1 MRSQC
6 LMGIEFQFGKIKIF
20 REWIAVMN
28 VLNMIEHTFLN
39 GQLFIV
45 YFSTIKGFFATEGDD
60 FVFNPSFFFL
70 FFNGHH

>member
-1 MRSQC
+1 MLKLVFNGYRVPVW
-6 LMGIEFQFGKIKIF
+6 EDKIF

-39 GQLFIV
+39 GQLLIV

-60 FVFNPSFFFL
+60 FVF
-70 FFNGHH
+70 

>member
-1 MRSQC
+1 
-6 LMGIEFQFGKIKIF
+6 MGIEFQFGKIKIF

-45 YFSTIKGFFATEGDD
+45 YFSTIKGFFATEGED
-60 FVFNPSFFFL
+60 FVCNTSFLFL
-70 FFNGHH
+70 FFNGHY